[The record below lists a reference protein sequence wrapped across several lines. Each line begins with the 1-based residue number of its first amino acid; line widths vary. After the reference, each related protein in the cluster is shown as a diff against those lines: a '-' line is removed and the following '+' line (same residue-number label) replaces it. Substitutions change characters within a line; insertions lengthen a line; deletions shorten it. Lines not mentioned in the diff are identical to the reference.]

1 MQCQLFITGMSTFTY
16 HLSFTL
22 IGLLGLG
29 VNRGPLIRLLIPII
43 DTLIGIISY
52 QGSFNWA
59 LIQFVITLNKQDS
72 NRGLNI

>member
-1 MQCQLFITGMSTFTY
+1 M
-16 HLSFTL
+16 
-22 IGLLGLG
+22 
-29 VNRGPLIRLLIPII
+29 PII

>member
-1 MQCQLFITGMSTFTY
+1 MSTFTY

-22 IGLLGLG
+22 IGLLDLG
-29 VNRGPLIRLLIPII
+29 VDRGPLIRLVNSII

>member
-1 MQCQLFITGMSTFTY
+1 MSTFIY

-22 IGLLGLG
+22 IGLLDLG
-29 VNRGPLIRLLIPII
+29 VNRGPLIRLVNSII